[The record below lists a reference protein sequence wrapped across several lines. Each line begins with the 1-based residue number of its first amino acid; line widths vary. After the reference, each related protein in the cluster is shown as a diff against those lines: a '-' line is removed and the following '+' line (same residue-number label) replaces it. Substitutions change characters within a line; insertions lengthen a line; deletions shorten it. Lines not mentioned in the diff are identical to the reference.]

1 MLALDIDGTLLRSN
15 FRIDRSTKEAIDY
28 VKNKGVYVTL
38 ATGRNFPSAQKIAK
52 ALKLDSV
59 LITHNGAL
67 IASSIDEPIH
77 EERISA
83 NDVRNIVQIVEKYD
97 AHIRLL
103 HERYSL
109 GNQVQQ
115 KSHIVAKM
123 TMGIGDPL
131 FYPVTFTENLSDHLE
146 EKPMSVPK
154 IDIQFFS
161 DEEKEAAS
169 QELKEKVD
177 CISITASTRCD
188 FEIIPKSVNK
198 AVGLQILGKHLGISM
213 DEMVAVGDFVNDMEM
228 IQNVGLG
235 VAMGQSSEEVKH
247 AADWVTRT
255 NDQHGVGYLVREVFR
270 KQMKMQIEQ
279 PMEH

>member
-1 MLALDIDGTLLRSN
+1 M
-15 FRIDRSTKEAIDY
+15 
-28 VKNKGVYVTL
+28 TL

-52 ALKLDSV
+52 AMKLDSV

-67 IASSIDEPIH
+67 IASSIDDPIH

-83 NDVRNIVQIVEKYD
+83 YDVRKIVQVVEKYD

-123 TMGIGDPL
+123 TMGLGDPL

-154 IDIQFFS
+154 IDIQFFNS
-161 DEEKEAAS
+161 EEKEAAS
-169 QELKEKVD
+169 EELKEKVD

-198 AVGLQILGKHLGISM
+198 AVGLQILGKHLGISL
-213 DEMVAVGDFVNDMEM
+213 DEMVAVGDFTNDVEM
-228 IQNVGLG
+228 IQSVGLG

-270 KQMKMQIEQ
+270 RQMKMQIEQ
-279 PMEH
+279 PIQY